1 MVHFRVSDTGIG
13 ISAEARRRLFIPFSR
28 VSDEQTSGVNGSGLG
43 LYIARNLA
51 EQHGG
56 EMWLESEPGAGTTVH
71 FTVPAAGSASAPLP
85 AARVEYGGA
94 PAPAVVPSMPGQPI
108 KVY

>member
-1 MVHFRVSDTGIG
+1 MFH
-13 ISAEARRRLFIPFSR
+13 PFSR
-28 VSDEQTSGVNGSGLG
+28 VSDEQTSAVSGTGLG

-71 FTVPAAGSASAPLP
+71 FTLPVIASASTPLP
-85 AARVEYGGA
+85 AIAVQQPGALA
-94 PAPAVVPSMPGQPI
+94 PAIIQSGLG
-108 KVY
+108 